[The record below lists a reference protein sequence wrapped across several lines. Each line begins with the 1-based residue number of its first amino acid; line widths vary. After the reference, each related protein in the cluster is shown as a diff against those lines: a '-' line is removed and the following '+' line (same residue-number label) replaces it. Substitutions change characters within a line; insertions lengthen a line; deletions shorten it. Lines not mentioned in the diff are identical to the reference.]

1 MGFASPFYFHSFVSK
16 LSLNSNFELEFVPD
30 LSSIISQNK
39 IKENTNF
46 GNITLLFIFYIISLL
61 IFKTLLPN
69 FRFNSTS
76 SSYYLIILIIIIL
89 FYAQTYKLHMM
100 HFLLFW

>member
-46 GNITLLFIFYIISLL
+46 GNITLLFIFLYY
-61 IFKTLLPN
+61 FPPHFQN
-69 FRFNSTS
+69 PTS
-76 SSYYLIILIIIIL
+76 K
-89 FYAQTYKLHMM
+89 F
-100 HFLLFW
+100 

>member
-46 GNITLLFIFYIISLL
+46 GNITLLFIFLYYFSPH
-61 IFKTLLPN
+61 FQTLLPN
-69 FRFNSTS
+69 FRV
-76 SSYYLIILIIIIL
+76 
-89 FYAQTYKLHMM
+89 
-100 HFLLFW
+100 